1 MVVKNGDRVRNFILS
16 YTQFYDTSTIREDE
30 LLKAVNKEFRT
41 SYQLNLFR
49 SFYIDKMSDH
59 FKKFRGEDGYYI
71 FERIDIQ
78 PDPDW
83 TLSLGLEFEERAKEQ
98 KWYSE
103 NENFLMYLDYARR
116 HNDLEFKDHILLEKL
131 AELEKKE
138 VKATS

>member
-41 SYQLNLFR
+41 SDQLNLFR
-49 SFYIDKMSDH
+49 SFCIDKMSDH
-59 FKKFRGEDGYYI
+59 FKKFRGQDGYYI

-83 TLSLGLEFEERAKEQ
+83 TLSLSLEFEGRAKEQ

-116 HNDLEFKDHILLEKL
+116 H
-131 AELEKKE
+131 
-138 VKATS
+138 TQTQRR